1 MVFRENGVFLATV
14 NIGGLVRYSCCSFEK
29 NNPHFLSFQKSEMM
43 TSGQLKGTLLEYLV
57 RQLLQNCGF
66 VSVKPDGHY
75 IYQQNGSGLF
85 FINGKGAA
93 HDADV
98 LMEPPIQLPFAY
110 PSRLLFECKAYKN
123 TIGLDVV
130 RNALGLRYDI
140 NEFEIVTDDSI
151 KQRKNNKRA
160 NYEISDRKRFNYQVG
175 VASVELFSASAVE
188 FAANN
193 KIPLLSLNWFLP
205 EYVCNLFHDI
215 SKSYIEN
222 IEVNLRSN
230 IYAYL
235 KNKRADV
242 INDYEGVS
250 NFIQNDIIIGTII
263 REFNEKIN
271 SSYIGL
277 IETGDL
283 IFLFSEQE
291 GASNF
296 ETNRTS
302 LDGKLAKFYYNSEEP
317 NIWTLDLENN
327 NRLYS
332 SFKFFLPDA
341 IMKVWQEYSL
351 DKKAA
356 INIKSQYLS
365 RIFIFTKQQNH
376 SRLPFFVV
384 NIDKEWIENIRE
396 N

>member
-1 MVFRENGVFLATV
+1 
-14 NIGGLVRYSCCSFEK
+14 
-29 NNPHFLSFQKSEMM
+29 M
-43 TSGQLKGTLLEYLV
+43 TSGQLKGSLLEYIV
-57 RQLLQNCGF
+57 RQFLQNCGF

-75 IYQQNGSGLF
+75 IYQQNGTGLF
-85 FINGKGAA
+85 LINGKGAA

-98 LMEPPIQLPFAY
+98 LMEPPIQLPFSY

-140 NEFEIVTDDSI
+140 NEFEIVSDDSI
-151 KQRKNNKRA
+151 EQRKNNKRA
-160 NYEISDRKRFNYQVG
+160 NYAISERKRFTYQVG
-175 VASVELFSASAVE
+175 VASVEHFSASAVE

-193 KIPLLSLNWFLP
+193 KIPLLSLKWFLP

-215 SKSYIEN
+215 SKSYIED
-222 IEVNLRSN
+222 IEDPLRRN
-230 IYAYL
+230 IYDFL
-235 KNKRADV
+235 KNKREGV
-242 INDYEGVS
+242 INDYEGVN
-250 NFIQNDIIIGTII
+250 NFIQNDIIIGKII

-271 SSYIGL
+271 SSFIGL

>member
-1 MVFRENGVFLATV
+1 
-14 NIGGLVRYSCCSFEK
+14 
-29 NNPHFLSFQKSEMM
+29 MM

-140 NEFEIVTDDSI
+140 NEFEIVSDDSI
-151 KQRKNNKRA
+151 EQRKNNKRA
-160 NYEISDRKRFNYQVG
+160 NYAISDRKRFNYQVG
-175 VASVELFSASAVE
+175 VASVEHFSASAVE

-193 KIPLLSLNWFLP
+193 KIPLFSLKWFLS

-296 ETNRTS
+296 ETNQAS
-302 LDGKLAKFYYNSEEP
+302 FDGKLAKFYYNSEEP
-317 NIWTLDLENN
+317 NIWTLNLENN

-332 SFKFFLPDA
+332 SFKFFLPDG
-341 IMKVWQEYSL
+341 IMKLWQEYSL

-356 INIKSQYLS
+356 IELKSQFFS
-365 RIFIFTKQQNH
+365 RIFIFTKHQDQ
-376 SRLPFFVV
+376 RRFPFFVV
-384 NIDKEWIENIRE
+384 NIDKEWIENFQVK
-396 N
+396 